1 MKLIGAAAV
10 IAGVSAQTQYF
21 GTPYGARGYPVG
33 AYGARSYP
41 VGAYGAR
48 ARVGAYGYGGAR
60 FGARAVRAPVATGAV
75 TVAAPAATVAAPA
88 SLLPAGMEKPK
99 TLEEAKEMLAA
110 MTQEE
115 KDAILASARSQA
127 AATLGVSIEPEEPV
141 DPAEAAAKAAL
152 AATRFELKRQDGYI
166 FGDVLAEQEETIN
179 MMMEVGSLSDQ
190 STTRLTEMQTIG
202 TVHQDLLAQK
212 MAEEMLKKGKD
223 EGASDKELMALQ
235 MDVTSAAA
243 DTAVALMDLYRPDQY
258 DTLAT
263 QFTGADL
270 DYRMNFETHTGI
282 LAQQPSMISAKGSMD
297 AYYDSLVNAVIGKG
311 SVDDIKE
318 AKAAMIDA
326 KWERIGNMGSA
337 LGDGV
342 LESAY
347 DFAGATVGNPKPTYE
362 LFDYMNAAYHTSG
375 AQNAKTNQWM
385 TIQDYRDA
393 VAAAKASKAQ
403 KQDIINDFKAKY
415 NGASPVAP

>member
-1 MKLIGAAAV
+1 
-10 IAGVSAQTQYF
+10 
-21 GTPYGARGYPVG
+21 
-33 AYGARSYP
+33 
-41 VGAYGAR
+41 
-48 ARVGAYGYGGAR
+48 
-60 FGARAVRAPVATGAV
+60 
-75 TVAAPAATVAAPA
+75 
-88 SLLPAGMEKPK
+88 
-99 TLEEAKEMLAA
+99 
-110 MTQEE
+110 
-115 KDAILASARSQA
+115 
-127 AATLGVSIEPEEPV
+127 V

-235 MDVTSAAA
+235 MDVTSAAV

-270 DYRMNFETHTGI
+270 DYRVNFETHTGI

-297 AYYDSLVNAVIGKG
+297 AYYDTLVNAVIGKG
-311 SVDDIKE
+311 SVDDIKD

-326 KWERIGNMGSA
+326 KWERIGSMGSA

-362 LFDYMNAAYHTSG
+362 LFDYMNAAYHTSD
-375 AQNAKTNQWM
+375 AQDAKTNQWM

-393 VAAAKASKAQ
+393 VAAAKASKQQ